1 MKATNK
7 SRRPKLQIADLTS
20 EPRPRLRELAV
31 EELVAVSGGLPDT
44 GYVCSAPSN
53 DCSKE

>member
-1 MKATNK
+1 MKRMT
-7 SRRPKLQIADLTS
+7 SHRRPKIEIADLAPAA
-20 EPRPRLRELAV
+20 EPLRELGIRD
-31 EELVAVSGGLPDT
+31 LVAVSGGRPDT